1 MKKLYE
7 SWNASGAKNI
17 QVIVVS
23 GDRDDAG
30 FKSSMEN
37 MPWVALPRGS
47 TEASKLNSKVPCTGY
62 PTPGIING
70 FTGAVVDADVF
81 GKVAAESLN

>member
-70 FTGAVVDADVF
+70 STGAVVDADVF